1 MKRKFDLKPLLA
13 LAAIIGFF
21 GAIIVLI
28 SAPEIPGS
36 VKDILLILIGAL
48 VAIVKDVFGYYFGSS
63 EGSARKTELLQ
74 PTPLMSTASIPS
86 ISSAKP
92 LDSEE
97 TLS

>member
-63 EGSARKTELLQ
+63 EGSARKTELL
-74 PTPLMSTASIPS
+74 TPAP
-86 ISSAKP
+86 AP
-92 LDSEE
+92 PEVP
-97 TLS
+97 

>member
-21 GAIIVLI
+21 AAIIVLI
-28 SAPEIPGS
+28 SAPDIPGS

-63 EGSARKTELLQ
+63 EGSARKTELLTTV
-74 PTPLMSTASIPS
+74 PAPPEV
-86 ISSAKP
+86 P
-92 LDSEE
+92 
-97 TLS
+97 